1 MLTDFNQNFSRI
13 NKGIA
18 MSNFCQECG
27 SPRDENAKFCPNCGF
42 KFHQEA
48 KEEIEP
54 TKEVE
59 APKEV
64 ENKEETNQ
72 ANKATP
78 NETQDPKIGGWLYL
92 FAFALIFSLI
102 VSFGELI
109 QIFFDKEIWGGNI
122 KSDFILGNIN
132 LQNIKIAWGVLF
144 VGLVFDSLLFFL
156 HIYAIFAFFTK
167 SKNTRFVILLF
178 CVLSFICSVVSLILG
193 VGKDEYSSFGNPRV
207 GMVSSVIWFL
217 YFLLSKR
224 VKRTFVK
231 DFSKKTKWTRII
243 FSSIVPI
250 TILAAFLVKSGIYM
264 SDLDEAKK
272 KYITD
277 LTSVRKIFE
286 NPDSILKEFRKRKEG
301 AVKQEIRILVRE
313 YSLKNKNLNTKSEII
328 NFIYN
333 NPEYAN
339 LFQGIIYFCGL
350 DCSPIP
356 QDLEKS
362 YYYLNNLPYNQKEEM
377 AMFLAKME
385 LYGIGTKQS
394 LANAVRNAS
403 YATSLDKASQATQ
416 YYYFGLGYLYGEY
429 YEKNIDKAIDCLK
442 KSADLGD
449 SSSAF
454 LSAILMATEPKG
466 RYNDQTIIYYFKRAI
481 LLNNMVAERYLAY
494 YYYNNN
500 EHDLAKQ
507 TLQQCSKTNPECQ
520 TAYQELF
527 K

>member
-1 MLTDFNQNFSRI
+1 MN
-13 NKGIA
+13 
-18 MSNFCQECG
+18 NFCQECG

-59 APKEV
+59 APKEIKETKDTLEIPQY
-64 ENKEETNQ
+64 ENLTSQ
-72 ANKATP
+72 
-78 NETQDPKIGGWLYL
+78 ETQAPKIGGWLYL
-92 FAFALIFSLI
+92 VAFGII
-102 VSFGELI
+102 VSFLFDVVTLIKTYREISLMGEDLKLAYINGEVNIFTIRTALGFLLI
-109 QIFFDKEIWGGNI
+109 SAIP
-122 KSDFILGNIN
+122 IL
-132 LQNIKIAWGVLF
+132 
-144 VGLVFDSLLFFL
+144 LVYFL
-156 HIYAIFAFFTK
+156 WLYSVYAFFTK
-167 SKNTRFVILLF
+167 SKNTRFLMLLMYGF
-178 CVLSFICSVVSLILG
+178 SFVFGIISLALEEQGYGSITLSFQAPILTII
-193 VGKDEYSSFGNPRV
+193 SSI
-207 GMVSSVIWFL
+207 IWFL
-217 YFLLSKR
+217 YFLLSQR
-224 VKRTFVK
+224 VQETFIL
-231 DFSKKTKWTRII
+231 DFSKKQKRFRMGI
-243 FSSIVPI
+243 SSIIPI
-250 TILAAFLVKSGIYM
+250 IAFIMLLVKGGIYM

-466 RYNDQTIIYYFKRAI
+466 RYNDQTIIHYFKRAI

>member
-1 MLTDFNQNFSRI
+1 MN
-13 NKGIA
+13 
-18 MSNFCQECG
+18 NFCQECG

-59 APKEV
+59 APKEIKETKDTLEIPQY
-64 ENKEETNQ
+64 ENLTSQ
-72 ANKATP
+72 
-78 NETQDPKIGGWLYL
+78 ETQAPKIGGWLYL
-92 FAFALIFSLI
+92 VAFGLI
-102 VSFGELI
+102 VSLLLDVGALVK
-109 QIFFDKEIWGGNI
+109 FFKEISLVEESMKLEYINGKIDIFGI
-122 KSDFILGNIN
+122 RITLGIY
-132 LQNIKIAWGVLF
+132 LIITI
-144 VGLVFDSLLFFL
+144 SLLLLLFL
-156 HIYAIFAFFTK
+156 EFYSAFAFFTK
-167 SKNTRFVILLF
+167 SKNTRFLMLLLYGFSFVVGVISFVFWGQENDSKLF
-178 CVLSFICSVVSLILG
+178 SNPIREIVSPI
-193 VGKDEYSSFGNPRV
+193 
-207 GMVSSVIWFL
+207 IWFL
-217 YFLLSKR
+217 YFFKSQR
-224 VKRTFVK
+224 VKETFVL
-231 DFSKKTKWTRII
+231 DFSKKQKWFRVGL
-243 FSSIVPI
+243 SSIVP
-250 TILAAFLVKSGIYM
+250 TIAFIVFLVKSGAYM

-272 KYITD
+272 KHIAD
-277 LTSVRKIFE
+277 LTSVRELFE
-286 NPDSILKEFRKRKEG
+286 NPNAILEGLRKRKEE
-301 AVKQEIRILVRE
+301 VIRQEIQILAQE

-333 NPEYAN
+333 NPEYSN
-339 LFQGIIYFCGL
+339 LFQGIVYFCGL
-350 DCSPIP
+350 DCSSIP

-362 YYYLNNLPYNQKEEM
+362 YYYLNNLPYNQKEEI

-466 RYNDQTIIYYFKRAI
+466 RYNDQTIIHYFKRAI

-500 EHDLAKQ
+500 EYDLAKQ

>member
-1 MLTDFNQNFSRI
+1 MRMPSFVPIVDLNFI
-13 NKGIA
+13 
-18 MSNFCQECG
+18 
-27 SPRDENAKFCPNCGF
+27 
-42 KFHQEA
+42 QEA

-54 TKEVE
+54 IKEVE
-59 APKEV
+59 TPKEV
-64 ENKEETNQ
+64 ESKEETTQ
-72 ANKATP
+72 ANKTTP
-78 NETQDPKIGGWLYL
+78 NETHDPKIGGWLYL
-92 FAFALIFSLI
+92 FTFALIFSLI
-102 VSFGELI
+102 LRFGEI
-109 QIFFDKEIWGGNI
+109 KQVFHNESIWGDNI
-122 KSDFILGNIN
+122 KTNFILENIN
-132 LQNIKIAWGVLF
+132 MFNIKIALGFLCICLIVDLLSLF
-144 VGLVFDSLLFFL
+144 LNF
-156 HIYAIFAFFTK
+156 YAIFAFFTK
-167 SKNTRFVILLF
+167 SKNTRFLILLL
-178 CVLSFICSVVSLILG
+178 CGISFISCVVLLALG
-193 VGKDEYSSFGNPRV
+193 IGKDEYSSFGNPRV
-207 GMVSSVIWFL
+207 GMVSSIIWFL

-224 VKRTFVK
+224 VKKTFIR
-231 DFSKKTKWTRII
+231 DYSKKQKWFRIGVSGVIPLII
-243 FSSIVPI
+243 FAI
-250 TILAAFLVKSGIYM
+250 FLVKSGIYM
-264 SDLDEAKK
+264 SNLDEAKK

-301 AVKQEIRILVRE
+301 AVKQEIQILVRE

-362 YYYLNNLPYNQKEEM
+362 YYYLNNLPYNQKEEI

-416 YYYFGLGYLYGEY
+416 FYYFGLGYLYGEY

-454 LSAILMATEPKG
+454 LGALLMATEPKG
-466 RYNDQTIIYYFKRAI
+466 RYNNQTIIHYFKRAI